1 MDFIFLANQ
10 FNHWLGPLMML
21 GPIKIALLAWLG
33 LELAKKNIARRERE
47 PAPEMP
53 EQSSS
58 ES

>member
-1 MDFIFLANQ
+1 MDLNFLANP

-33 LELAKKNIARRERE
+33 LKIAKKNAARREQE

-53 EQSSS
+53 DSSAPA
-58 ES
+58 E